1 MKLIL
6 KIFFSS
12 LFLSFLLAIPRGGA
26 ITIFSITGFYLSS
39 IVGFIVLGIWS
50 IFCIHKYKT
59 LLKPRNIIIIIFLG
73 VSIIELVFRVRNFS
87 STIISF
93 PNLIIWWLGILSGY
107 VVTFISNKIFRM
119 SFIMIIFVTAYL
131 LSVPGY
137 KMFIHY
143 LNFGTFTGVTYEKV
157 AYPIQFQTS
166 QGDEVTF
173 SSSNHAYLIL
183 DCWNPYG
190 GVCYQDVPIVR
201 DLYDEI
207 KTDQQFSLYSVHC
220 YMGDKGEDFETGQHI
235 LTSRNYTFPTL
246 SLSIKNEMLDSLGV
260 KYYPTVLLLDSC
272 NNIIFKGD
280 IKSVT
285 NKIQEIKLIKNK

>member
-1 MKLIL
+1 ME
-6 KIFFSS
+6 F
-12 LFLSFLLAIPRGGA
+12 
-26 ITIFSITGFYLSS
+26 
-39 IVGFIVLGIWS
+39 V
-50 IFCIHKYKT
+50 
-59 LLKPRNIIIIIFLG
+59 NQD
-73 VSIIELVFRVRNFS
+73 
-87 STIISF
+87 F
-93 PNLIIWWLGILSGY
+93 P
-107 VVTFISNKIFRM
+107 
-119 SFIMIIFVTAYL
+119 
-131 LSVPGY
+131 
-137 KMFIHY
+137 
-143 LNFGTFTGVTYEKV
+143 KV
-157 AYPIQFQTS
+157 Q
-166 QGDEVTF
+166 
-173 SSSNHAYLIL
+173 
-183 DCWNPYG
+183 
-190 GVCYQDVPIVR
+190 